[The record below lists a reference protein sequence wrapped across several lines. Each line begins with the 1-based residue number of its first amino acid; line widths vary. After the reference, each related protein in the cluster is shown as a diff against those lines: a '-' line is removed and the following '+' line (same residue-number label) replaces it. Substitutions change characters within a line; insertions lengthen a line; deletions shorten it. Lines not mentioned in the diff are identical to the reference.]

1 MLYSKSIFYV
11 IILGFV
17 YMVVGCGKQSG
28 LNHVLAPGTKPV
40 KLNKDSLFVFTEGP
54 ACDSAGTLFFTDGPT
69 GKIWRVDDENKFTVI
84 ITGAGRPD
92 GQMFDHQGNLVVCE
106 YDAKK
111 VSYWS
116 PDGKLIK
123 VLADEYNK
131 KGLNGP
137 NDVVIDRK
145 GGIYFSDPF
154 FKRPNAPQEVEGIY
168 YIPQG
173 GTIQRVVSD
182 DSTSPNGVILTPDE
196 KILLAVDNFLPY
208 VFAYD
213 VNSDGTVS
221 NGRIWGLLTLP
232 TAKLGSDKRPNV
244 SAIGVCMDTEGHL
257 YVGTN
262 TGIQV
267 FDSQGKNL
275 GTIALPERPMNMTYG
290 RKNPYLMYIA
300 TGNSMYSLEMKV
312 KGICFPQLQ

>member
-1 MLYSKSIFYV
+1 MKFIKSIYCLLFSLF
-11 IILGFV
+11 I
-17 YMVVGCGKQSG
+17 YMVVGCGQQSG
-28 LNHVLAPGTKPV
+28 LNHVLAPGTKAV

-54 ACDSAGTLFFTDGPT
+54 ACDANGTLFFTDGPS
-69 GKIWRVDDENKFTVI
+69 GRIWRMDGDNQFTVV
-84 ITGAGRPD
+84 ITGGGRPD
-92 GQMFDHQGNLVVCE
+92 GQIFDHQGNLVVCE

-173 GTIQRVVSD
+173 GTLQRVVSA
-182 DSTSPNGVILTPDE
+182 DSISPNGVIFTPDE

-213 VNSDGTVS
+213 VNPDGTVS
-221 NGRIWGLLTLP
+221 NGRVWGVLTLP
-232 TAKLGSDKRPNV
+232 PAKPGSDHPPYA
-244 SAIGVCMDTEGHL
+244 SAIGVCVDTEGHL
-257 YVGTN
+257 FVGTN
-262 TGIQV
+262 FGMQV
-267 FDSQGKNL
+267 FDAQGNNL
-275 GTIALPERPMNMTYG
+275 GTIILPERPMNMTYG